1 MSDSRAPRHSA
12 LEISAAEA
20 KAIDRLV
27 LIRSF
32 RCSRAM
38 LVDGFCL
45 HKKWPL
51 STLTTRAAAAAAL
64 AAAAAAQPASSD
76 RTTRRPSSNFLLRWW
91 CSRSSGRGFLS
102 QGMSPSPRPRP
113 LAPRLISPLSMSPP
127 LALLLLPHL
136 HLHLP
141 SASPA
146 AAAAAAGARLA
157 LLRSSAGLRVWNCC
171 DFHGT

>member
-1 MSDSRAPRHSA
+1 MVSDSRAPRHSA

-64 AAAAAAQPASSD
+64 AAAAAAAAQPASSD

-113 LAPRLISPLSMSPP
+113 RPLAPRLISPLSMSPP
-127 LALLLLPHL
+127 LALLLL
-136 HLHLP
+136 LHLP
-141 SASPA
+141 SASP
-146 AAAAAAGARLA
+146 AAAAAGARLA